1 MKRRYCL
8 IPMVALGFALT
19 RLTQAETT
27 ALNLVTK
34 GDDYVG
40 VQSKDK
46 VVEIISD
53 KSVGSLTPNVWH
65 IDYFD
70 PDTPLKYVEV
80 KFGAGQEMDV
90 SHPVRPFEMPASES
104 SILDKSKLK
113 IDSDQALNI
122 AAGQPLLKP
131 LTLKA
136 AKMTLKHDDLG
147 TTWKVQLWAAKLSDP
162 AHQAGVGTVE
172 ISATDGTV
180 LKSDLHPD
188 KAD

>member
-1 MKRRYCL
+1 MKRRYWL
-8 IPMVALGFALT
+8 IPMTVLGCALAPMT
-19 RLTQAETT
+19 KAEST
-27 ALNLVTK
+27 ALNLVAK

-53 KSVGSLTPNVWH
+53 KSAGALAPNVWH
-65 IDYFD
+65 IDYYD
-70 PDTPLKYVEV
+70 PDAPMKYVEV

-90 SHPVRPFEMPASES
+90 SHPIRPFELPASGS

-113 IDSDQALNI
+113 VDSDQALTI
-122 AAGQPLLKP
+122 ASGQALLKP

-136 AKMTLKHDDLG
+136 AKMTLTHGDLG
-147 TTWKVQLWAAKLSDP
+147 PVWKIQLWAAKLSDP
-162 AHQAGVGTVE
+162 AHEAGVGT
-172 ISATDGTV
+172 IILSATDGSV
-180 LKSDLHPD
+180 VKSDLRPD